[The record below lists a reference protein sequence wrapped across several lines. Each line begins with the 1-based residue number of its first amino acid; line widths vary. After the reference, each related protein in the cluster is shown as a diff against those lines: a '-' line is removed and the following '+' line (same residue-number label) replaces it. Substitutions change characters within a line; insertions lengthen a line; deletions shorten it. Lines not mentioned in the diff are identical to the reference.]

1 MIAPRSREPNG
12 RLRRVRPEDMVAA
25 IARQPHRR
33 GERTTAGATPWQR
46 AIAAGKIRDPARNGL
61 TAGELEA
68 IGLHFAET
76 RANYL
81 KAIGAPNPYAIDSGG
96 NGRDLSPALRRR
108 WRLAW
113 AEIAFVLAERDR
125 RLLIALQRATDAHP
139 DAEERLWSGEFLWAI
154 REALVTLGR
163 HFKI

>member
-1 MIAPRSREPNG
+1 MTA
-12 RLRRVRPEDMVAA
+12 LA
-25 IARQPHRR
+25 ARQPHRR
-33 GERTTAGATPWQR
+33 GERRSSGATPWQR
-46 AIAAGKIRDPARNGL
+46 AIAAGRIADPSRHGL
-61 TAGELEA
+61 TPGELEA
-68 IGLHFAET
+68 VGLYFAET

-96 NGRDLSPALRRR
+96 NGGDISPALRRR

-113 AEIAFVLAERDR
+113 AEIAFVLVERDR

-139 DAEERLWSGEFLWAI
+139 DAEERLWSGEFLWAV

-163 HFKI
+163 HFR